1 MSLSVLICDDSAMAR
16 RLLTRSLPEMP
27 SWSIN
32 YAENGEAALAYLA
45 EHNVDLLFLDL
56 NMPGLSGFDVLEEIR
71 KKDYGCMTIVVS
83 GDIQETAR
91 ERVISLGA
99 MEFVR
104 KPANREV
111 IGQVLTTYGL
121 LPSDFQLPPPDDTAT
136 GEEIERLPVFDFSD
150 AIREVVNVAMGE
162 AGSYLSNML
171 GTFVGLPVPKV
182 VNTPFY
188 SLPDSLPWNDDIELS
203 ATSHGF
209 KGRGVAGEGVLLM
222 PTRELEALRD
232 WLGADQVPSRDP
244 LTGTLDDVSELLLGA
259 CLSGISHQLDLPF
272 NHSFPVLLGHRR
284 KAVDLLNCQNKAQT
298 VLGIGI
304 NYRLQEPPIS
314 CYLQLLVTEDS
325 IRTLVSRVAI
335 ISEEL
340 KAEVSS

>member
-27 SWSIN
+27 SWTIN
-32 YAENGEAALAYLA
+32 YAENGEAALAYLSQ
-45 EHNVDLLFLDL
+45 HSVDLLFLDL
-56 NMPGLSGFDVLEEIR
+56 NMPGLTGFDVLEEIR
-71 KKDYGCMTIVVS
+71 AKDYGCMTIVVS

-91 ERVISLGA
+91 ERVMNLGA
-99 MEFVR
+99 MDFVR
-104 KPANREV
+104 KPANPDI
-111 IGQVLTTYGL
+111 IGKVLTTYGL
-121 LPSDFQLPPPDDTAT
+121 LPKDFQPAASGASSTDTDN
-136 GEEIERLPVFDFSD
+136 ERLPVFDFSD

-162 AGSYLSNML
+162 AGSYLSDML

-188 SLPDSLPWNDDIELS
+188 SLPDSLPWDDDIELS

-209 KGRGVAGEGVLLM
+209 KGRGVAGEGVLLI
-222 PTRELEALRD
+222 PTKELETLKD

-259 CLSGISHQLDLPF
+259 CLSGISQQLDLPF

-284 KAVDLLNCQNKAQT
+284 KAVDLLNCQNKAET
-298 VLGIGI
+298 ILGIGI

-325 IRTLVSRVAI
+325 ISTLVSRVAI

-340 KAEVSS
+340 KAEVTS

>member
-16 RLLTRSLPEMP
+16 RLLARSLPEMP

-32 YAENGEAALAYLA
+32 YAENGEAALSYLA
-45 EHNVDLLFLDL
+45 EHSVDLLFLDL
-56 NMPGLSGFDVLEEIR
+56 NMPGLTGFDVLEEIR
-71 KKDYGCMTIVVS
+71 RKDYGCMTIVVS

-91 ERVISLGA
+91 ERVINLGA

-111 IGQVLTTYGL
+111 IAQVLTTYGL
-121 LPSDFQLPPPDDTAT
+121 LPSDFQASPSTSGIDND
-136 GEEIERLPVFDFSD
+136 RLPVFDFSD

-162 AGSYLSNML
+162 AGSYLSDML

-182 VNTPFY
+182 VNAPFY
-188 SLPDSLPWNDDIELS
+188 SLPDSLPWDDDIELS

-222 PTRELEALRD
+222 PTKELEALRD

-259 CLSGISHQLDLPF
+259 CLSGISQQLDLPF

-284 KAVDLLNCQNKAQT
+284 KAVDLLNCQNKAET

-304 NYRLQEPPIS
+304 NYRLQEPPVS

-325 IRTLVSRVAI
+325 INTLVSRVAI

>member
-16 RLLTRSLPEMP
+16 RLLARSLPEMP
-27 SWSIN
+27 SWTIN
-32 YAENGEAALAYLA
+32 YAENGEAALDFLS
-45 EHNVDLLFLDL
+45 EHSVDLLFLDL
-56 NMPGLSGFDVLEEIR
+56 NMPGLTGFDVLAEIR
-71 KKDYGCMTIVVS
+71 KQDYGCMTIVVS
-83 GDIQETAR
+83 GDVQETAR
-91 ERVISLGA
+91 ERVIGLGA
-99 MEFVR
+99 MDFVR
-104 KPANREV
+104 KPANRD
-111 IGQVLTTYGL
+111 IISKVLTTYGI
-121 LPSDFQLPPPDDTAT
+121 LPGDYQPASADSPSVSA
-136 GEEIERLPVFDFSD
+136 GNERLPVFDFSD

-162 AGSYLSNML
+162 AGSYLSDML

-182 VNTPFY
+182 VNAPFY
-188 SLPDSLPWNDDIELS
+188 SLPDSLPWDDDIELS

-222 PTRELEALRD
+222 PTKELEALRD
-232 WLGADQVPSRDP
+232 WLGVDQVPSRDP

-259 CLSGISHQLDLPF
+259 CLSGISQQLDLPF

-284 KAVDLLNCQNKAQT
+284 KAVDLLNCQNKAET

-314 CYLQLLVTEDS
+314 CYLQLLVTEES
-325 IRTLVSRVAI
+325 IGTLVSRVAI

-340 KAEVSS
+340 KVEVSQ